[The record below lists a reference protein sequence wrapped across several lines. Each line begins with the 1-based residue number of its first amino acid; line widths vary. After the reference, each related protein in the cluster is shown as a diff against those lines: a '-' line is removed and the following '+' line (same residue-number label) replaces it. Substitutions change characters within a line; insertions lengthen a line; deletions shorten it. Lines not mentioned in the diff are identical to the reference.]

1 MNNPDPETPEV
12 GRRRPQSLSLH
23 GVRFGE
29 LLIGCR
35 YVLDPSTGRPVMPVP
50 AQVLGENRS
59 PSDDPDWRL
68 SSLFPMTPTPRP
80 PDRSSCSRRRK
91 RSTHERMR
99 PGIGSLVYH
108 GTPPERTWAV
118 FNVVSAR
125 WSGVVVS
132 GDELVAGNPLRDVE
146 ARVCKSLNADP
157 AGVAHACERASGTY
171 PLAPLVVG
179 VDPYGI
185 DVHTRFGIIRIEF
198 EASAESAGQAVRRLA
213 ELGLRWSG

>member
-1 MNNPDPETPEV
+1 MNNPYPETPEV
-12 GRRRPQSLSLH
+12 GRRILSRFH
-23 GVRFGE
+23 CAGVRFGE

-59 PSDDPDWRL
+59 PSDDPDSEVVL
-68 SSLFPMTPTPRP
+68 FVPDDTNAEAAGSLQLLATPEAIDPR
-80 PDRSSCSRRRK
+80 
-91 RSTHERMR
+91 THEAGDRY
-99 PGIGSLVYH
+99 LVYH

-132 GDELVAGNPLRDVE
+132 GDELVAGNLLRDVE

-185 DVHTRFGIIRIEF
+185 DVRARFGIIRIEF
-198 EASAESAGQAVRRLA
+198 EASAESAGELVRRLA